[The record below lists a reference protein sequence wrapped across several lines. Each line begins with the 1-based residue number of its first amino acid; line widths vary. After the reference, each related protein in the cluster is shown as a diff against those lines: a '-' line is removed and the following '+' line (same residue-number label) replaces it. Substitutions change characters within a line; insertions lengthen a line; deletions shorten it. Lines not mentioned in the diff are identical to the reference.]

1 MHIEKREREKIDRR
15 IIKEKKRKAKNLWK
29 IYAVVFFSL
38 SSSKKNKNI
47 NKRNPGCVQSDEL
60 IVPILYPLICRP
72 RVKMRRISVRLLYNL
87 LLFIFVPLLFTHKQQ
102 KKKTNVH
109 NDLLYACPHNPLYY
123 YFWIYYSPTFK
134 KKNARWFFCNNHS
147 WDHYI
152 HRTFNLFSLVRNLI
166 VNSFHPSEIIQRGR
180 KFVDGGLKKMHSE
193 LQSNSQK

>member
-15 IIKEKKRKAKNLWK
+15 IIKEKKRKAKNMWK
-29 IYAVVFFSL
+29 IYVVVFFSL

-102 KKKTNVH
+102 KK
-109 NDLLYACPHNPLYY
+109 
-123 YFWIYYSPTFK
+123 
-134 KKNARWFFCNNHS
+134 RQM
-147 WDHYI
+147 YI
-152 HRTFNLFSLVRNLI
+152 MIFYMHAHTILC
-166 VNSFHPSEIIQRGR
+166 IIIFEFIIRR
-180 KFVDGGLKKMHSE
+180 HLRKKMLDDSFAIIIAEITTSTEHLTFSR
-193 LQSNSQK
+193 